1 MLRHIELA
9 ETFAQGRTSTSI
21 RDELMPLYAIIRCLE
36 IISESS
42 RRLSAELK
50 MRHERIPWRE
60 MAAAGN
66 FYRHKYEDVLPQ
78 RVWKTLSEDIPK
90 LRAVIVGE
98 LAGNAA
104 PPR

>member
-1 MLRHIELA
+1 MLRHIEPVEL
-9 ETFAQGRTSTSI
+9 FAQELTLESI

-36 IISESS
+36 ILSEAS

-50 MRHERIPWRE
+50 MRHDQIPWRE

-90 LRAVIVGE
+90 LRAVIEAE
-98 LAGNAA
+98 LAGN
-104 PPR
+104 PTPSR